1 MIKKLYSF
9 NNNREIWRII
19 PAVEENLLIEE
30 RNKKTKEV
38 YFNCLNINSGKKIL
52 NGFQLSEKFWVGVE
66 AVHNDIIFFH
76 KFLKPDLPTH
86 KSIIAFDIKKKSV
99 LWENTDLS
107 FYSISDNS
115 VIAYKSLFEG
125 REYYKLNLNTGELLK
140 ELKDIQIETISTGSN
155 KNELEEFTFS
165 SIYTDEIELKEAV
178 KKYIKKAKEE
188 KVVVGKVEFIVQ
200 KSILFI
206 SFHSPTKSG
215 KLNKIFNAVDIVTG
229 KIILNKIIN
238 YNIEVFIPDS
248 FFLIKNL
255 LFVIFEEKKLEC
267 YKIQ

>member
-19 PAVEENLLIEE
+19 PAGEENLLIEE

-38 YFNCLNINSGKKIL
+38 YFSCLNINNGKKLL
-52 NGFQLSEKFWVGVE
+52 NGFQLSEKFWIGVE
-66 AVHNDIIFFH
+66 AVHNDIIYFH
-76 KFLKPDLPTH
+76 RFIKPDLPTH
-86 KSIIAFDIKKKSV
+86 KDIIAFDIKKKSV
-99 LWENTDLS
+99 LWENNDLS

-115 VIAYKSLFEG
+115 VIAYKALFEG
-125 REYYKLNLNTGELLK
+125 REYYKLNLNTGELLA
-140 ELKDIQIETISTGSN
+140 ELKDIQIEKISTVSD
-155 KNELEEFTFS
+155 KNELDEFTFS
-165 SIYTDEIELKEAV
+165 SIYTDEIELQEVVKE
-178 KKYIKKAKEE
+178 YLKKAKEE
-188 KVVVGKVEFIVQ
+188 NVVVGKIEFIAQ
-200 KSILFI
+200 KSILFV
-206 SFHSPTKSG
+206 SFHSPTNSG

-238 YNIEVFIPDS
+238 SNIEVFIPDS

-255 LFVIFEEKKLEC
+255 LFVIIETKKIEC